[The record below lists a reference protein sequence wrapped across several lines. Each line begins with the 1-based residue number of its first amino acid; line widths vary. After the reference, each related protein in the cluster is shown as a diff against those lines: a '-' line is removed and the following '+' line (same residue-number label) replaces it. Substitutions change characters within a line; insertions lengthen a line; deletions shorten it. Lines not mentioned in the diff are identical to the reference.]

1 MQLKD
6 MDIIYPYKLD
16 GLNGRELKYSLRSIA
31 KNVPHRNVILI
42 GEAPSRINKDTVRVI
57 PFEDNLD
64 TKYLNVRWKLMRIFH
79 DDTISKNFIWMN
91 DDMLVMQPIT
101 DIPPYSWWTL
111 AFHAEKVNKRS
122 WPSPY
127 YEILKKTDKL
137 CHNEGFSYEVHV
149 PFIFNKDKLMS
160 LFDEYENELEGCA
173 IRSVYW
179 NKFCKPVFFE
189 EEFGRTDC
197 KSYSWRLDELG
208 DLNNI
213 TYIST
218 YDEVKYAYAKRL
230 DSKLEKCIY
239 EL

>member
-1 MQLKD
+1 

-16 GLNGRELKYSLRSIA
+16 GLNGRELKYSLRSVA
-31 KNVPHRNVILI
+31 KNVPHRNIILI
-42 GEAPSRINKDTVRVI
+42 GEAPDRINKDTVRVI
-57 PFEDNLD
+57 PFEDNPE
-64 TKYLNVRWKLMRIFH
+64 TKYLNVRWKFMKIFH

-91 DDMLVMQPIT
+91 DDMLILKPIKK
-101 DIPPYSWWTL
+101 IPYYTYWTL
-111 AFHAEKVNKRS
+111 KFHTDAVEKRS
-122 WPSPY
+122 GKSRY
-127 YEILKKTDKL
+127 REILKKT
-137 CHNEGFSYEVHV
+137 NERFPEWQSYECHT
-149 PFIFNKDKLMS
+149 PFIFDKEL
-160 LFDEYENELEGCA
+160 LKQYFDTYWYDITGYA
-173 IRSVYW
+173 IRSTYG
-179 NKFCKPVFFE
+179 NLYCKPTPYKKY
-189 EEFGRTDC
+189 FGRNDC